1 MVSVKLLSDDPCSHG
16 NENFEI
22 LTVNIGHNSGYIKD
36 SRNFWFHGKVF
47 GVDQLK
53 YAIRIRLSQS
63 LVAMATTISKF

>member
-36 SRNFWFHGKVF
+36 RVVIF
-47 GVDQLK
+47 GSMV
-53 YAIRIRLSQS
+53 RFSGS
-63 LVAMATTISKF
+63 TN